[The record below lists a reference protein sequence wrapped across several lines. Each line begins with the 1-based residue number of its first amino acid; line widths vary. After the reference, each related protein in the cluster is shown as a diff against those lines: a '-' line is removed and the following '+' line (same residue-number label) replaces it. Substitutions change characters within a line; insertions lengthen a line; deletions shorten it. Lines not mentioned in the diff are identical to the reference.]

1 MRQLFLLLILFSS
14 LFVQAQT
21 PEENLHKYWKYR
33 DRLRKDF
40 LKIGNLPGES
50 IPMSARSI
58 GFAFSGVP
66 DNENGDKPSRIY
78 YQDATIYLG
87 HYLAV
92 LATEVKLL
100 LNSYN
105 TTSDTAEQQA
115 LFVQLEAAK
124 NELYY
129 AIQTLNRLDMSAENY
144 LSEGDNTLSPDDLN
158 GLLLRDDVPENFH
171 DKFLNDY
178 SEIFQREC
186 DFEKTHSDYKPLRVW
201 GTDETG
207 NTVTP
212 GEQVN
217 FNAGNYMSLDQITTI
232 FTGLRCVFDL
242 VDPAVVQPTPND
254 SPINLREESRAI
266 VFQILDYMV

>member
-1 MRQLFLLLILFSS
+1 
-14 LFVQAQT
+14 
-21 PEENLHKYWKYR
+21 
-33 DRLRKDF
+33 
-40 LKIGNLPGES
+40 
-50 IPMSARSI
+50 
-58 GFAFSGVP
+58 
-66 DNENGDKPSRIY
+66 
-78 YQDATIYLG
+78 
-87 HYLAV
+87 LAV

-242 VDPAVVQPTPND
+242 VDPAVVKPTVD
-254 SPINLREESRAI
+254 EY
-266 VFQILDYMV
+266 ILIRKLS

>member
-1 MRQLFLLLILFSS
+1 MKHVLFMIAALLVLNSS
-14 LFVQAQT
+14 AQT
-21 PEENLHKYWKYR
+21 PQENLDKYWKYR
-33 DRLRKDF
+33 DRLRKNF
-40 LKIGNLPGES
+40 LKIGDLAGES
-50 IPMSARSI
+50 IPLSSRSI
-58 GFAFSGVP
+58 GFAYSGAP
-66 DNENGDKPSRIY
+66 ANANGDLPSRIY

-92 LATEVKLL
+92 LATEAKLL
-100 LNSYN
+100 LNSYDA
-105 TTSDTAEQQA
+105 TTIEMEQQA
-115 LFVQLEAAK
+115 ILEQLNATM

-129 AIQTLNRLDMSAENY
+129 AIQTVNRLDRRAEEY
-144 LSEGDNTLSPDDLN
+144 LSQGQNTESPDDLN
-158 GLLLRDDVPENFH
+158 GLLLRDDVDEDFHEN
-171 DKFLNDY
+171 FLNDH

-242 VDPAVVQPTPND
+242 VDPAVVKSTVD
-254 SPINLREESRAI
+254 EYILLRKLS
-266 VFQILDYMV
+266 

>member
-1 MRQLFLLLILFSS
+1 MKNALTIIICFIATLGKS
-14 LFVQAQT
+14 QT
-21 PEENLHKYWKYR
+21 PEQNLDKYWHYR
-33 DRLRKDF
+33 DRLRKNF
-40 LKIGNLPGES
+40 LKIGPLEGES
-50 IPMSARSI
+50 ILMSARSI
-58 GFAFSGVP
+58 GFAYSGAPV
-66 DNENGDKPSRIY
+66 NSNGNNPSRIY

-92 LATEVKLL
+92 LATECKLL

-105 TTSDTAEQQA
+105 ATTDALEQ
-115 LFVQLEAAK
+115 LTLSGQLEATK

-129 AIQTLNRLDMSAENY
+129 ALQALNRLDYKAEEY

-158 GLLLRDDVPENFH
+158 GLLLRDDVDEDFHEN
-171 DKFLNDY
+171 FLNDY

-242 VDPAVVQPTPND
+242 VDPAVVKPTVD
-254 SPINLREESRAI
+254 EY
-266 VFQILDYMV
+266 ILIRKLS